1 MLYKI
6 VKNVFSDLFGTCK
19 PIVLNEYETH
29 LQIKYELKAIDVQDF
44 YRGLIKLKQRYQRS
58 GFAVRVFVV
67 YPGTLQ
73 VILGDQEVV
82 SKLGTDD
89 FWIQVC

>member
-6 VKNVFSDLFGTCK
+6 VKVFFSDLFGTCK
-19 PIVLNEYETH
+19 PVVLNDYETH
-29 LQIKYELKAIDVQDF
+29 LQIKYELKATDVQDF
-44 YRGLIKLKQRYQRS
+44 YRGLEKLKQRCQKS

-67 YPGTLQ
+67 YPGSLQ

-82 SKLGTDD
+82 SKLGEDD